1 MATCSLILAWKTP
14 WTEEPG
20 WLQSMGP
27 QRVRHDSAH
36 TKPVQILVPVHKSV
50 AGISASSFSAAPW
63 CMFN

>member
-1 MATCSLILAWKTP
+1 MPLWILAWKTP

-20 WLQSMGP
+20 WLQSMAP

-36 TKPVQILVPVHKSV
+36 TKPIKILVPIHKSM
-50 AGISASSFSAAPW
+50 AGISASFSAAPW